1 MSSFKKEA
9 TMTNEEIA
17 KQLESYL
24 VKLNESLKDC
34 NDGILLQSEAP
45 KIIQE
50 TISKVKEILPE
61 NSRPYKEFDSEII
74 KLSLWWKKS
83 KYVDKKDCNKFEQLS
98 NILKKVLIN
107 YH

>member
-1 MSSFKKEA
+1 
-9 TMTNEEIA
+9 MTNEEIA

-34 NDGILLQSEAP
+34 NDEILLQSEAA

-61 NSRPYKEFDSEII
+61 NSRPYKEFDSAII

-83 KYVDKKDCNKFEQLS
+83 KYVDKEDCKKFEQLS

-107 YH
+107 FR